1 MLLGL
6 GRHGVFF
13 LKKIVVVGEVWRSG
27 FLCIKN
33 FPFYEEDI
41 LEHGGDTDLDLLF
54 FSFFLQTSMLK

>member
-1 MLLGL
+1 M
-6 GRHGVFF
+6 
-13 LKKIVVVGEVWRSG
+13 VVGEVWRSG